1 MEPPA
6 LSALIIAAVDAMV
19 IQQRPRL
26 PYNEPTMSEQKPV
39 ESPTARGLDPRA
51 LAYTASIDFDRRL
64 YRYDIA
70 GSIAHARMLARQ
82 GIIAG
87 DDAEA
92 IVRGLEEI
100 RDEIEAGEFPFRR
113 ELEDIHLNIEAR
125 LQEKIGEPAGRLHTA
140 RSRND
145 QVATDMR
152 LFVMEACDEAR
163 AGLRGLQSALLELAE
178 ANRDVV
184 LPGYTHLQ
192 RAQPLLLA
200 HHLLAYFEMADRDA
214 QRFADCRR
222 RADVLPLGAG
232 ALAGVPYPIDR
243 EFVARELG
251 FSRIAE
257 NSVDAVADRDFVVE
271 FQAAA
276 AITAMH
282 LSRLAE
288 EIVLWASA
296 EFGFIELP
304 PEFSTG
310 SSIMPQ
316 KRNPDV
322 AELARGKTGR
332 VYGNLMAILT
342 ALKGLPLAYGA
353 DLQEDKEGLFD
364 SVDTLL
370 STLRVLAAMLP
381 ALRVNAERAQA
392 AAAGSY
398 TLATDVADYLVRK
411 GIPFREAHQTVAELV
426 RQAQSQGK
434 VLHELS
440 LEEHRRFSPLFDED
454 VLRLD
459 VRSSIEARDV
469 PGGTSPRQV
478 GAALKRARERLAAAR

>member
-1 MEPPA
+1 MPE
-6 LSALIIAAVDAMV
+6 D
-19 IQQRPRL
+19 
-26 PYNEPTMSEQKPV
+26 KPIK
-39 ESPTARGLDPRA
+39 SPTARGLDRRA
-51 LAYTASIDFDRRL
+51 LAYTASINYDRRL
-64 YRYDIA
+64 YKHDIA
-70 GSIAHARMLARQ
+70 QSLAHARMLAKQ
-82 GIIAG
+82 GIIPAE
-87 DDAEA
+87 DAEA
-92 IVRGLEEI
+92 IVQGLEEI
-100 RDEIEAGEFPFRR
+100 RQEIERGEFPFSQ
-113 ELEDIHLNIEAR
+113 EMEDIHLNIEAR
-125 LQEKIGEPAGRLHTA
+125 LGEKIGEAAGRLHTA

-152 LFVMEACDEAR
+152 LFVMEACDHAIG
-163 AGLRGLQSALLELAE
+163 GLRALQAALLALAE
-178 ANRDVV
+178 ANQEVV
-184 LPGYTHLQ
+184 APGYTHLQ
-192 RAQPLLLA
+192 RAQPILLS
-200 HHLLAYFEMADRDA
+200 HHLLAYFEMLERDG

-222 RADVLPLGAG
+222 RADELPLGAG

-243 EFVARELG
+243 EFVARKLG

-257 NSVDAVADRDFVVE
+257 NSIDAVADRDFVVE

-276 AITAMH
+276 AIAMMH

-342 ALKGLPLAYGA
+342 TLKGLPLAYNR
-353 DLQEDKEGLFD
+353 DLQEDKEPLFD
-364 SVDTLL
+364 TADTLL
-370 STLRVLAAMLP
+370 PTLEVLTAMLP
-381 ALRVNAERAQA
+381 ALRINAQRAEA
-392 AAAGSY
+392 AAAGTH

-411 GIPFREAHQTVAELV
+411 GVPFRESHQAVAELV
-426 RQAQSQGK
+426 RYAESQGK
-434 VLHELS
+434 ALNELT
-440 LEEHRRFSPLFDED
+440 LEGYRRFSPLFEED

-459 VRSSIEARDV
+459 VRSALEARDA
-469 PGGTSPRQV
+469 PGGTAPRRV
-478 GAALKRARERLAAAR
+478 EDALRLARKRLETTP